1 MAERKQSQSPAD
13 TRGFDAGFEG
23 HARRQARIGLDLSP
37 AERLRWLE
45 ETMHQ
50 LRRLLGRARDGRPV
64 EPKGD

>member
-1 MAERKQSQSPAD
+1 MAERRQSQSRVD

-45 ETMHQ
+45 ETMDQ
-50 LRRLLGRARDGRPV
+50 LRGLLGRARHGRPV
-64 EPKGD
+64 EPKAD